1 MPDGVAAVQELPEW
15 QAWATLETAP
25 AARVCPLP
33 SSKTVEPIVRFQPA
47 PEPRA
52 STTPSTG
59 AYVTVW
65 SEPSSVSVNDGFDG
79 RDRLTPAVP
88 ETVAVAV
95 SVPATAAAV
104 ATSAAAVIA
113 RRSKSLCRIRG
124 SFLPRIGDV
133 RLPRI
138 GWRRTGPDPPNEGA
152 GTRKTPLSRA
162 FLVKGASG
170 QRSPSYS
177 GLTGR

>member
-33 SSKTVEPIVRFQPA
+33 SSKTGEPIVRFQPA

-79 RDRLTPAVP
+79 RDRLAPAGPGAVP
-88 ETVAVAV
+88 AAGRA
-95 SVPATAAAV
+95 PA
-104 ATSAAAVIA
+104 A
-113 RRSKSLCRIRG
+113 RAR
-124 SFLPRIGDV
+124 
-133 RLPRI
+133 
-138 GWRRTGPDPPNEGA
+138 
-152 GTRKTPLSRA
+152 
-162 FLVKGASG
+162 
-170 QRSPSYS
+170 
-177 GLTGR
+177 